1 MKAFLLLLLAICATA
16 SAANETIT
24 VYQLSGARQCVND
37 GSVPVERAADLLR
50 GQGVKV
56 IAAER
61 RSLPL
66 DVAEHCGAPT
76 AEANVITVAAADWA
90 AFSSKN
96 PDAGGYGLWVFDN
109 ETVEVFMYDGIL
121 QCGLGEEI
129 PIKQMAEALESQGIE
144 ALESR
149 KGTDG
154 FMHIAVCGAS
164 TGSIN
169 IFTIERKDL
178 DAARELGFKLLVSR
192 EMAERVKRPVKRIA
206 DIQADAEPPVE
217 APQPIPLLW

>member
-1 MKAFLLLLLAICATA
+1 MKSIFLFLLALCATA
-16 SAANETIT
+16 SVANETVI
-24 VYQLSGARQCVND
+24 VYQLNGERQCVE
-37 GSVPVERAADLLR
+37 GGAVPVEKAADLLR

-61 RSLPL
+61 RRLPL
-66 DVAEHCGAPT
+66 DDTEHCGAPT
-76 AEANVITVAAADWA
+76 AEANVFTVAAADWA
-90 AFSSKN
+90 AFSGKN
-96 PDAGGYGLWVFDN
+96 PDAGGYGLWVFEDATA
-109 ETVEVFMYDGIL
+109 EIFMYDGIL

-129 PIKQMAEALESQGIE
+129 SVQQMADGLGARGIE
-144 ALESR
+144 VLESR

-154 FMHIAVCGAS
+154 LMHIAVCGAS

-169 IFTIERKDL
+169 IFTIKRKDL

-192 EMAERVKRPVKRIA
+192 EMTERVKRPVKRIA
-206 DIQADAEPPVE
+206 GTEADAEPEVE